1 MPVPDS
7 ITVEVINEITAVNV
21 EPVES
26 IDSVAVNTVEE
37 ATIVTIEDQSPITNI
52 AIDDN
57 QENII
62 VEISMVDT
70 SAPVQSVNGMT
81 GHVLLDLQFE
91 DIEQED
97 PVNHVKYV
105 HTQASISPTWTINHN
120 LGFFPNV
127 TVLDNSNRI
136 LETYIQY
143 DNINTATIIMNSAAS
158 GKAFLT

>member
-1 MPVPDS
+1 MPAPDS
-7 ITVEVINEITAVNV
+7 ITVEVLNNITTVTV

-26 IDSVAVNTVEE
+26 IDSIAVSTIPE
-37 ATIVTIEDQSPITNI
+37 ADVVTIEDQSPISNI

-62 VEISMVDT
+62 VEISLVDT

-91 DIEQED
+91 DIEQSD

-105 HTQASISPTWTINHN
+105 HTQASISSTWTINHN

-136 LETYIQY
+136 LETFIQY
-143 DNINTATIIMNSAAS
+143 NNVNTATIIMNSATS